1 MKKSLS
7 LGPILSRFS
16 YGPDVHP
23 ARDWSYLL
31 LLASILVA
39 ISIAWNF
46 RLYQE
51 VQEGATL
58 GEEVPATPVDIAP
71 IESVR
76 AVFEERKAEEQKYRT
91 EYRFVDPS
99 R

>member
-1 MKKSLS
+1 MKTSLS
-7 LGPILSRFS
+7 LKPILSRIS
-16 YGPDVHP
+16 YGSGVHP

-31 LLASILVA
+31 LLAAILIA
-39 ISIAWNF
+39 ISIAWNMW
-46 RLYQE
+46 LYQE

-71 IESVR
+71 IEAVR